1 MISRFN
7 ALSALLLAASLAAC
21 SQTSDAP
28 PVSANSNASS
38 QAPQPA
44 NSLPEGSAVNAP
56 ITSQTGVV
64 GETQVAPTPR
74 IRRPARPARPHR
86 RLFHRRSSATA
97 PVAPAA
103 PTGTT
108 PQ

>member
-1 MISRFN
+1 MMSRFN
-7 ALSALLLAASLAAC
+7 VLSALLLAASLAAC
-21 SQTSDAP
+21 AQTSDMP

-56 ITSQTGVV
+56 LSGQTGVV
-64 GETQVAPTPR
+64 GETQVAPTPSVR
-74 IRRPARPARPHR
+74 RSARRHRRPVHARMR
-86 RLFHRRSSATA
+86 TMA
-97 PVAPAA
+97 PMA
-103 PTGTT
+103 PTGTM

>member
-1 MISRFN
+1 MMSRFKIMP
-7 ALSALLLAASLAAC
+7 ALLLAASLAAC
-21 SQTSDAP
+21 AQTSDAP

-56 ITSQTGVV
+56 LTGQTGVV
-64 GETQVAPTPR
+64 SETQVAPTR
-74 IRRPARPARPHR
+74 TAARRPARRARRPIAR
-86 RLFHRRSSATA
+86 VRQRQ
-97 PVAPAA
+97 AA
-103 PTGTT
+103 PSPAPGASA

>member
-1 MISRFN
+1 MMSRFN

-21 SQTSDAP
+21 AQTSDAP
-28 PVSANSNASS
+28 PVSANSNAAS

-44 NSLPEGSAVNAP
+44 NSLPEGAAVNAP

-64 GETQVAPTPR
+64 GEAQVAPTPR
-74 IRRPARPARPHR
+74 IRRPARHHR
-86 RLFHRRSSATA
+86 RLFHRRPSTTT